1 MRPLF
6 YGLLVLLTGCAS
18 EPVYQPAKRMTPS
31 CGIYLPN
38 TPYIACPAQEQPKT
52 KQPVSNYKPKP
63 KQKVIPK
70 SQPPI
75 DKPVVVKR
83 AKGFSCDGK
92 STCGQMNSCAEARFY
107 LNSCGVRKLDRDGDG
122 IPCESVCN

>member
-1 MRPLF
+1 MKGVVLS
-6 YGLLVLLTGCAS
+6 VLLILAGCTTEAVHPS
-18 EPVYQPAKRMTPS
+18 TKPIKPS

-52 KQPVSNYKPKP
+52 KEPVSNYKPKP
-63 KQKVIPK
+63 KQQVIPK

-75 DKPVVVKR
+75 DKPAVVKR

-107 LNSCGVRKLDRDGDG
+107 LNSCGVRKLDKDDDG
-122 IPCESVCN
+122 IPCESICN

>member
-1 MRPLF
+1 MKGVVLS
-6 YGLLVLLTGCAS
+6 VLLILAGCTTEAVHPS
-18 EPVYQPAKRMTPS
+18 TKPIKPS

-52 KQPVSNYKPKP
+52 KQPVGNYKPKP
-63 KQKVIPK
+63 KQQVIPK

-107 LNSCGVRKLDRDGDG
+107 LNSCGVRKLDKDDDG
-122 IPCESVCN
+122 IPCESICN

>member
-1 MRPLF
+1 MKGVVLS
-6 YGLLVLLTGCAS
+6 VLLILAGCTTEAVHPS
-18 EPVYQPAKRMTPS
+18 TKPIKPS

-52 KQPVSNYKPKP
+52 KQPVGNYNPKP
-63 KQKVIPK
+63 KQQVIPK

-107 LNSCGVRKLDRDGDG
+107 LNSCGVRKLDKDDDG
-122 IPCESVCN
+122 IPCESICN